1 MIQDAL
7 PSPTTA
13 SPSAF
18 VPILPPSVVIQPD
31 LTPPALEAMDVDAEL
46 DFDNVV
52 GGLDRLVS
60 DPLGAFALIATSPRA
75 GTAAVLLP
83 PPPAD
88 APTSAEEDA
97 FRDFSYSTSAPDP
110 SPPLPISDQQRSP
123 SSPPFGPSSFSS
135 VSSASTALAVLAD
148 ASSFSPPA
156 GPSALLLRSPPAVT
170 SLLGVQPLASL
181 RGESAPVDGAGGER
195 SAQASNSKGK
205 SKKSSPVKS
214 SSRGTSSGSSGSGS
228 ASSGGVGGGSGK
240 GDSSSN
246 PPPPVRNN
254 RQARTL
260 RDPACTSCRSLKK
273 KCPGGTPCAPC
284 LRAGRTCV
292 YKCGVPARSRKRK
305 GESGIVLSGGVGGGS
320 TAPATMMGVKVETAV
335 SSGSVPIG
343 DNDGG
348 AQRSD
353 DCGSSVDGGKPSH
366 TDDDDDELEYELE
379 EDPSGLL
386 MDASTTSGYVD
397 ASGSGGHDGEIDGSR
412 RLSTSSAG
420 PSQAPL
426 LAGVSPSAASGAVH
440 LSPLGSVGGYASL
453 PPVNLGIVGGGS
465 NNPFGGGPCGVGA
478 SYPTTYVHP
487 PAYGAT
493 GGSHVY
499 GSYAI
504 HHHPIMPSAG
514 HLYASPSNV
523 RSD

>member
-1 MIQDAL
+1 
-7 PSPTTA
+7 
-13 SPSAF
+13 
-18 VPILPPSVVIQPD
+18 
-31 LTPPALEAMDVDAEL
+31 
-46 DFDNVV
+46 
-52 GGLDRLVS
+52 
-60 DPLGAFALIATSPRA
+60 
-75 GTAAVLLP
+75 
-83 PPPAD
+83 
-88 APTSAEEDA
+88 
-97 FRDFSYSTSAPDP
+97 
-110 SPPLPISDQQRSP
+110 
-123 SSPPFGPSSFSS
+123 
-135 VSSASTALAVLAD
+135 
-148 ASSFSPPA
+148 
-156 GPSALLLRSPPAVT
+156 
-170 SLLGVQPLASL
+170 
-181 RGESAPVDGAGGER
+181 
-195 SAQASNSKGK
+195 
-205 SKKSSPVKS
+205 
-214 SSRGTSSGSSGSGS
+214 
-228 ASSGGVGGGSGK
+228 
-240 GDSSSN
+240 
-246 PPPPVRNN
+246 
-254 RQARTL
+254 
-260 RDPACTSCRSLKK
+260 
-273 KCPGGTPCAPC
+273 
-284 LRAGRTCV
+284 V

-320 TAPATMMGVKVETAV
+320 TAPAMMMGVKVETAV
-335 SSGSVPIG
+335 SSESVPIG

-353 DCGSSVDGGKPSH
+353 GSDSSVDGGRPSH
-366 TDDDDDELEYELE
+366 AEDDDDDELEYELE

-397 ASGSGGHDGEIDGSR
+397 VSASGGHDGEIDGSR

-426 LAGVSPSAASGAVH
+426 LAGVAPSAADGAVH

-465 NNPFGGGPCGVGA
+465 NNPFGGGPGGVGA

-504 HHHPIMPSAG
+504 HHHHHHHPIMPSAG